1 MKIDTGADLTEAG
14 ENQLPLSAVSISN
27 LKQSKNV

>member
-1 MKIDTGADLTEAG
+1 MKIDTGADLTAVG